1 MASQSC
7 IHIGSSDHRQTH
19 YIHLLFHKYFLI
31 STYEKKNSLFFEAM
45 KTKIYQYHVMK
56 TMKCITMTI
65 TFSQKNEQAN
75 QNTWVEHGL
84 Y

>member
-1 MASQSC
+1 M
-7 IHIGSSDHRQTH
+7 
-19 YIHLLFHKYFLI
+19 K
-31 STYEKKNSLFFEAM
+31 KKNSLFFEAM